1 MTPGLAD
8 NSLSEPGPV
17 EAAVRSDVEA
27 LISGHP
33 MGESLAEI
41 AYLLA
46 GSIDGRRCECGD
58 RVVPVNEPGLA
69 RELRD
74 TLSELAGMQ
83 AGDGDD
89 FDEAL
94 SQPTPGSVDE

>member
-1 MTPGLAD
+1 ME
-8 NSLSEPGPV
+8 S
-17 EAAVRSDVEA
+17 AVRSDVEA

-33 MGESLAEI
+33 MGESLAEL
-41 AYLLA
+41 AYVLA
-46 GSIDGRRCECGD
+46 SSVDGRRCECGE
-58 RVVPVNEPGLA
+58 RVVPVNESSLA

-74 TLSELAGMQ
+74 TLAELAGMQ